1 MCFLYFKSFIRTN
14 VIGMDKCPE
23 CGSRNLVRDPSR
35 GEIYCADCGVVI
47 EEELV
52 DQRAEWRSYD
62 SEEFTKRA
70 RTGPPMNPMM
80 YDKGLST
87 RTPKSLV
94 HSQRLRKTLDI
105 SGNERETSFALGEI
119 ERMASALKLPREIA
133 EETALLYRK
142 AARQDML
149 RGRSIEELLSAMLY
163 IVCRQCHVPR
173 TFHEIAE
180 VSRVPLERIRK
191 AYFYIKRKLGVN
203 LMPPNPA
210 DYIPRFCSKLG
221 YNRDIETKALEILK
235 KIDYI
240 SKGWSPN
247 SVAATAIY
255 LAASTNPYTGVVRAK
270 IARVAGTTST
280 TISNQVK
287 KLKKDL
293 CFTF

>member
-1 MCFLYFKSFIRTN
+1 M
-14 VIGMDKCPE
+14 KCPE
-23 CGSRNLVRDPSR
+23 CGSENLIKDPSR

-52 DQRAEWRSYD
+52 DQRAEWRSY
-62 SEEFTKRA
+62 SNEEFMKRA
-70 RTGPPMNPMM
+70 RTGPPTNPMF

-105 SGNERETSFALGEI
+105 RGNERETSFALGEI
-119 ERMASALKLPREIA
+119 ERMGSALKLPREIM

-149 RGRSIEELLSAMLY
+149 KGQKIEELLSAMLY
-163 IVCRQCHVPR
+163 IVCRQYHVPR

-180 VSRVPLERIRK
+180 VSRVPLERIRR
-191 AYFYIKRKLGVN
+191 AYFYIKRKLGIN
-203 LMPPNPA
+203 LMPPQPEEYVA
-210 DYIPRFCSKLG
+210 RFCSKLG
-221 YNRDIETKALEILK
+221 YNKDIETKAIKILK

-255 LAASTNPYTGVVRAK
+255 LAARMNPNTVAVRAE

-287 KLKKDL
+287 KLEKDR
-293 CFTF
+293 CFVITYSTP

>member
-1 MCFLYFKSFIRTN
+1 MGRI
-14 VIGMDKCPE
+14 VKCPE
-23 CGSRNLVRDPSR
+23 CGSRNLIKDPSR

-52 DQRAEWRSYD
+52 DQRAEWRSY
-62 SEEFTKRA
+62 SNEEFMKRA
-70 RTGPPMNPMM
+70 RTGPPTNPMF

-87 RTPKSLV
+87 RTPKSL
-94 HSQRLRKTLDI
+94 
-105 SGNERETSFALGEI
+105 GEI
-119 ERMASALKLPREIA
+119 ERMGSALKLPREIA

-163 IVCRQCHVPR
+163 IVCRQYHVPR

-191 AYFYIKRKLGVN
+191 AYFYVKRKLGIN
-203 LMPPNPA
+203 LMPPQPEEYVA
-210 DYIPRFCSKLG
+210 RFCSKLG
-221 YNRDIETKALEILK
+221 YNKDIETKAIKILK
-235 KIDYI
+235 KID
-240 SKGWSPN
+240 
-247 SVAATAIY
+247 
-255 LAASTNPYTGVVRAK
+255 LDPYTGAVRAE

-287 KLKKDL
+287 KLEKDG
-293 CFTF
+293 CFAVTYSTP